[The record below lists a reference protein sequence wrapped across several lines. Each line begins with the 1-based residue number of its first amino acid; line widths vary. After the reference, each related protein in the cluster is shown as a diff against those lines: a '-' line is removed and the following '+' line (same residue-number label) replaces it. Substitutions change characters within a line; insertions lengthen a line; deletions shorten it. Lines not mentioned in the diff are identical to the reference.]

1 MQQNK
6 FEAMV
11 REFPFLTQ
19 VLTEAELTA
28 KTMSG
33 ITVARGDRNLLEMT
47 PAAWCHDAEGY
58 GEVSGYRSF
67 WFVTDKGEVGRMD
80 SAWCRTIVPH
90 GVRSQD
96 TAEKISVQLAS
107 LNKEVPFIVEIHDEK
122 WDNEEYCPTVTIY
135 KMHAINYVL
144 SLRREEEEKYKR
156 EGYPENHSK
165 E

>member
-11 REFPFLTQ
+11 REFPFLKQ
-19 VLTEAELTA
+19 VFAEAELTA
-28 KTMSG
+28 DTMSG

-47 PAAWCHDAEGY
+47 PAAWSHDAGGY
-58 GEVSGYRSF
+58 GEVSGYRSY

-80 SAWCRTIVPH
+80 SAWCRTLVPH

-122 WDNEEYCPTVTIY
+122 WDGEEFCPNVTIY
-135 KMHAINYVL
+135 KMHAINSMLNLKRDRRNEGVL
-144 SLRREEEEKYKR
+144 
-156 EGYPENHSK
+156 N
-165 E
+165 